1 MSCTN
6 DHCPEL
12 EAMHDSGMAVISDHP
27 NTDSEQAC
35 ILSRNIALIERWA
48 ADGK

>member
-1 MSCTN
+1 MQN
-6 DHCPEL
+6 
-12 EAMHDSGMAVISDHP
+12 SGMAVFADHP

-48 ADGK
+48 AEGK